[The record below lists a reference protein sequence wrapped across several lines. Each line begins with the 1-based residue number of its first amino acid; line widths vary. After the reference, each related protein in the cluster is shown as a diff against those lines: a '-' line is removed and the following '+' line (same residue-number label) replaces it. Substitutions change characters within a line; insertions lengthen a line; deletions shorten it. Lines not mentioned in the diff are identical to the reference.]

1 MSERQDRGDVSLS
14 VKHEEDVSPESLA
27 WADSCI
33 ISFPDDSDNN
43 DWGTFRD
50 ALTEIID
57 IHPQIFVP
65 TETTTSVR
73 SRDEVMTEAE
83 SVHMQSFEPQAADRS
98 DQVSEIVSLLNFE
111 SDPSKNSLP
120 DHYFPAESRTTNGPV
135 DNHHTAGIESIEEDG
150 SVSNVEADE
159 EPVSETPQVVK
170 DDFMSSSY
178 VEDNNADE
186 VDVLEDP
193 GNLTPQEIFK
203 VWDLKIV
210 GDGDE
215 DDGLGLQ
222 VKKALDESSTIQPLN
237 DDHDHVVVEKSCI
250 DDLIAGITDLSLT
263 ETFE

>member
-1 MSERQDRGDVSLS
+1 MSERQDTGDVSLS
-14 VKHEEDVSPESLA
+14 VKHEEEDVSPESLA

-33 ISFPDDSDNN
+33 ISFPGDSDNN

-65 TETTTSVR
+65 SSTETTTGVR

-83 SVHMQSFEPQAADRS
+83 SVQIPQAADS
-98 DQVSEIVSLLNFE
+98 SSSEQVSEIVSFLTFE

-120 DHYFPAESRTTNGPV
+120 DHYFPAENRTTNGPV
-135 DNHHTAGIESIEEDG
+135 DNHTRCIESIEEDG
-150 SVSNVEADE
+150 SMSNGEANE

-170 DDFMSSSY
+170 DDFMSSNY
-178 VEDNNADE
+178 VEDDNADE
-186 VDVLEDP
+186 VDALEDP

-210 GDGDE
+210 GEDDDE
-215 DDGLGLQ
+215 EDGLGLQ
-222 VKKALDESSTIQPLN
+222 VKKALDEFSTVQPPN
-237 DDHDHVVVEKSCI
+237 DDDHVVVEKSYI